1 MADEQDKQ
9 LHNTETEETEK
20 TASAA
25 PNELEQL
32 TKERDEYLDMARRI
46 KAEFINYKKDEEKR
60 SEKIRMLANLR
71 MILEVISVLDGFNT
85 ATNIIRDKKGEAWI
99 EGILQIKRQ
108 LEELLNKEGVTKI
121 RVEPG
126 IEFNPEYHESLLA
139 VDSDLEEGM
148 IVEEI
153 RPGYEL
159 HGSVIRPAQVK
170 LSKGIGRSS
179 ESGG

>member
-9 LHNTETEETEK
+9 LHDAETEK
-20 TASAA
+20 ATAPS
-25 PNELEQL
+25 ELEQV

-85 ATNIIRDKKGEAWI
+85 ATNAVRDKKGEAWI
-99 EGILQIKRQ
+99 DGILQIKRQ
-108 LEELLNKEGVTKI
+108 LEELLNKEGVKKI
-121 RVEPG
+121 KVEPG

-159 HGSVIRPAQVK
+159 HGSVIRPSQVK
-170 LSKGIGRSS
+170 LSKGKQSP